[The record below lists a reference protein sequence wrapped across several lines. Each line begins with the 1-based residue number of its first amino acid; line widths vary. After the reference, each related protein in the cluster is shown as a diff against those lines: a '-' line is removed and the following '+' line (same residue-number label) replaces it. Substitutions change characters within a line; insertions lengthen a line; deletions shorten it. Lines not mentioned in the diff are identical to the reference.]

1 MANNNVFYSRGIEYE
16 KMTDEQLLKLIR
28 KEDKTALNRLIDRYK
43 EAVEIKVTK
52 FYISGAEKDDIMQE
66 GLIGLYK
73 SIRDFNLNKQNSFKT
88 FANLCIER
96 QIITA
101 IKGSNRQ
108 KHMPLNSYVSLNN
121 TNYENDNGEVEN
133 QLIDVLNSNTV
144 EDPLETITKNEYMK
158 DVKNSI
164 NESLS
169 DFEKKVLNKLVQGQS
184 YNEIAK
190 SLNSP
195 VKSVDNAI
203 QRIRKKTVKNIQNLT

>member
-43 EAVEIKVTK
+43 DAVEIKVTK
-52 FYISGAEKDDIMQE
+52 FYISGAEKDDIVQE

-73 SIRDFNLNKQNSFKT
+73 SIRDFDLSKQNSFKT

-121 TNYENDNGEVEN
+121 TNYENDNGEMEN
-133 QLIDVLNSNTV
+133 QLIDVLDSNTI
-144 EDPLETITKNEYMK
+144 EDPLETITKNEYMQ
-158 DVKNSI
+158 DVEKSI
-164 NESLS
+164 NQNLS
-169 DFEKKVLNKLVQGQS
+169 NFEKRVLTKLVQGQS
-184 YNEIAK
+184 YNEIAE

-203 QRIRKKTVKNIQNLT
+203 QRIRKKTVKNIKNLT